1 MDDHNVL
8 ARRHDEHLDRMPL
21 TTISILAPFSALIM
35 SIVFVV
41 YFAIRFY
48 ILEGFLLKRIYG
60 ATYTTMDETVR
71 RGFVNH
77 HIAGGTKILI
87 LIAAIY
93 PFISVVFGTATF
105 HTRFSG
111 TTSPVTMGDILIV
124 VSQMLMAM
132 YIFELFYRPKIS
144 PVSVGHHVGTIMI
157 GQSAI
162 AISLDLIREP
172 DADIEFSLCLVWGAF
187 DIIAEFLPHVTIILY
202 RVYPDSHNFLRRLFL
217 AAMATTLSGTIA
229 ETIVTMYMFGSL
241 WNRWTLAFK
250 ITTPMLHILFAAAQ
264 LWGSWNFY
272 CLYQK
277 QCRLLVAGR
286 HNNTHAVEEAKTE
299 PRSDPESLWP
309 VGDPQRVQVD

>member
-1 MDDHNVL
+1 MDDHNALVG
-8 ARRHDEHLDRMPL
+8 RKDEHLDRMPL

-41 YFAIRFY
+41 YFLIRFY
-48 ILEGFLLKRIYG
+48 ILERFLLQRIYG

-111 TTSPVTMGDILIV
+111 STSPVTMGDILIV

-162 AISLDLIREP
+162 AISLDFIREP

-187 DIIAEFLPHVTIILY
+187 DIVSEFLPHVTIILY
-202 RVYPDSHNFLRRLFL
+202 RVYPESHAFLRRLFL
-217 AAMATTLSGTIA
+217 AAMATTLTGTIT

-272 CLYQK
+272 CLYQR
-277 QCRLLVAGR
+277 QCRLLAGGR
-286 HNNTHAVEEAKTE
+286 QHDAQTVEEAK
-299 PRSDPESLWP
+299 PAAVKPSDPANVP
-309 VGDPQRVQVD
+309 QMVQGD

>member
-1 MDDHNVL
+1 
-8 ARRHDEHLDRMPL
+8 MPL

-87 LIAAIY
+87 LVAAIY

-111 TTSPVTMGDILIV
+111 TTSPVMMGDILIV

-144 PVSVGHHVGTIMI
+144 PVSVGHHAGTIMI

-309 VGDPQRVQVD
+309 AGDPQRV